1 MVDSNPIGIVLTLY
15 TLRGEVV
22 DKVFSFDAP
31 FHYLGP
37 FEPMTIRSI
46 KVGSRVALYAN
57 VINNVDGVN
66 VEGYIHL
73 RGGTYRYEKPIQLL
87 TFHGDILSS

>member
-1 MVDSNPIGIVLTLY
+1 MVESNPTSISITFHTINGKRTDRIST
-15 TLRGEVV
+15 
-22 DKVFSFDAP
+22 FDAP

-37 FEPMTIRSI
+37 FLPITIRTI

-57 VINNVDGVN
+57 VIQNIEGAN

-73 RGGTYRYEKPIQLL
+73 REGTYTYEMPIQLL
-87 TFHGDILSS
+87 TFHSDVLP